1 MEAIK
6 HLRPYFHRLLLWR
19 FTRRGGNPALMV
31 IDFDD
36 LQRLSGYKQVSK
48 VIEWL
53 REQRVAYV
61 VGGDGKPRTTHDMLR
76 TVLNG
81 TDEERDFAPIRFG

>member
-1 MEAIK
+1 
-6 HLRPYFHRLLLWR
+6 
-19 FTRRGGNPALMV
+19 MV
-31 IDFDD
+31 VDFDD
-36 LQRLSGYKQVSK
+36 LQRLSGYKQASK

-76 TVLNG
+76 TFSMARQRRSYPHTFRLISMG
-81 TDEERDFAPIRFG
+81 TG

>member
-1 MEAIK
+1 
-6 HLRPYFHRLLLWR
+6 
-19 FTRRGGNPALMV
+19 MV
-31 IDFDD
+31 VDFDD

-81 TDEERDFAPIRFG
+81 ATEEDSFPPIRFG

>member
-1 MEAIK
+1 MS
-6 HLRPYFHRLLLWR
+6 
-19 FTRRGGNPALMV
+19 V

-36 LQRLSGYKQVSK
+36 LQALSGYKQVSK

-61 VGGDGKPRTTHDMLR
+61 VGGDGKPRTTDDMLR

-81 TDEERDFAPIRFG
+81 ETAEEATPIRFG

>member
-1 MEAIK
+1 
-6 HLRPYFHRLLLWR
+6 
-19 FTRRGGNPALMV
+19 MV
-31 IDFDD
+31 VDFDD

-76 TVLNG
+76 TVLDG
-81 TDEERDFAPIRFG
+81 AKEKTDFAPIRFG